1 MVDRAP
7 ATGSS
12 NGSGTSSGPGIAWVP
27 GDEDYPFVARP
38 GESAVD
44 YFARWLKEA
53 PYASIERHG
62 ARYLHETD
70 VTNVL
75 NHITADIGL
84 LRARLDEFGDRVLTA
99 ADYTATIQ
107 RIDEAMTRLSE
118 ARATLD
124 REGGQQG

>member
-12 NGSGTSSGPGIAWVP
+12 NGTGQSAGPGIAWLP
-27 GDEDYPFVARP
+27 GDEDYPFVAMS
-38 GESAVD
+38 GETAVD
-44 YFARWLKEA
+44 YFERWLRDA

-75 NHITADIGL
+75 NHITADVGL
-84 LRARLDEFGDRVLTA
+84 LRARLDEFGDHVLTA
-99 ADYTATIQ
+99 AEHEATIQ
-107 RIDEAMTRLSE
+107 RIDEAIARLGE
-118 ARATLD
+118 ALTALD
-124 REGGQQG
+124 RGGEKQS

>member
-7 ATGSS
+7 PAGSS
-12 NGSGTSSGPGIAWVP
+12 NGSGTSSGPGIEWVP
-27 GDEDYPFVARP
+27 GDEDYPFAARP
-38 GESAVD
+38 GETAVE
-44 YFARWLKEA
+44 YFARWLREA
-53 PYASIERHG
+53 PYASIERQG

-75 NHITADIGL
+75 NHITADVAL

-107 RIDEAMTRLSE
+107 RIDEAITRLAE
-118 ARATLD
+118 GRATLKHD
-124 REGGQQG
+124 GG